1 MGLNSIPPP
10 KKVLKTFLSSAAG
23 STTTHQY
30 LMWEDGVLAGISRI
44 PVGGRAGQT
53 LRKIIQKICNDPR
66 GSQND
71 RKKESMRDNPN

>member
-10 KKVLKTFLSSAAG
+10 KKVLKTFLLSAAG
-23 STTTHQY
+23 STTTQY
-30 LMWEDGVLAGISRI
+30 LMWEDGVPAGISRI

-71 RKKESMRDNPN
+71 RKKELM

>member
-71 RKKESMRDNPN
+71 RKKELM